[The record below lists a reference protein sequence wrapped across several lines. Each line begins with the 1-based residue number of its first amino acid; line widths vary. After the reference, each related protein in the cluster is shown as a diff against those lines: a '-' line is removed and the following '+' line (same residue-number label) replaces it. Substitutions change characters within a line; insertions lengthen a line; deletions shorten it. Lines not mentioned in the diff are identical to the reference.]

1 MGRERRFSVER
12 GSSYPGDCS
21 HEFRPVAPARRSRGS
36 FFGGDGE
43 GSESN
48 SRHSRQGAAG
58 ARRNSKSGQPI
69 MTMIFRKPIE
79 GIERPQMPADVVI
92 VGGGPAGMACALR
105 LAQLIDAHNAA
116 HPDSQLSKENIYVL
130 EKAREIG
137 QHCLSGA
144 LLDPRSMRELL
155 PDFEKEAPLDAK
167 VDKESVY
174 FLTEKSK
181 FKFPITPPPLRDHG
195 NYVISLNRF
204 VKWLGSKVEETGI
217 TIFTGFAGS
226 ELLFEG
232 DRVTGVRTDDK
243 GVDKEGHQKSN
254 FEPGYDLQA
263 KIVILAEGPRGS
275 LTKQL
280 INKFDLAK
288 NTNPQTYGVGV
299 KELWEVP
306 AGRIAPGEVIYTMGW
321 PLTTKEYGGAW
332 IYGSKD
338 NVVSLGFVTGL
349 DYADPRL
356 DPQRVLQ
363 QFKRHPFVAKLLEG
377 GKMIRYGAKS
387 LPYGGWWAIPPVAGN
402 GWMILGDSAGFL
414 NSARLKGIHLAIKS
428 GMLAAETAFE
438 ALKKDDSSAAMLG
451 EYQKKVES
459 SWIKDELWK
468 VRNMHQGFEQGLYA
482 GMFHTG
488 LQMITGGRGLRNRYP
503 ARAGHEHMHKLAELP
518 ADGGAE
524 AHLLGPAKGDG
535 RLTFD
540 KLTDLYHSGTKHEE
554 DQPSHL
560 VIDDTNICN
569 TRCVKEYGSP
579 CQNFCPANVYEMVD
593 DASQPNGKLIS
604 LNPSNCVHCKT
615 CDIADPYQIITWVP
629 PEGGGGPNYDGM

>member
-1 MGRERRFSVER
+1 ML
-12 GSSYPGDCS
+12 
-21 HEFRPVAPARRSRGS
+21 
-36 FFGGDGE
+36 
-43 GSESN
+43 
-48 SRHSRQGAAG
+48 
-58 ARRNSKSGQPI
+58 
-69 MTMIFRKPIE
+69 IFRKPIE

-105 LAQLIDAHNAA
+105 LAQLIDAHNVT
-116 HPDSQLSKENIYVL
+116 HPEAQLSKENIYVL
-130 EKAREIG
+130 EKAREVG

-144 LLDPRSMRELL
+144 LLDPRSMNELL
-155 PDFEKEAPLDAK
+155 PGFEKEAPLDAK
-167 VDKESVY
+167 VEKEAVY

-181 FKFPITPPPLRDHG
+181 FKFPITPPFLRDHG

-204 VKWLGSKVEETGI
+204 VKWLGSKVEATGI

-232 DRVTGVRTDDK
+232 DRVSGVRTDDK

-263 KIVILAEGPRGS
+263 KVVILAEGPRGS

-280 INKFDLAK
+280 IEKFDLAK
-288 NTNPQTYGVGV
+288 NANPQTYGVGI

-321 PLTTKEYGGAW
+321 PLTTHEYGGAW
-332 IYGSKD
+332 IYGSPGPEA
-338 NVVSLGFVTGL
+338 NNNIVSLGFVTGL

-363 QFKRHPFVAKLLEG
+363 EFKKHPMVAKLLAG

-387 LPYGGWWAIPPVAGN
+387 MPYGGWWAIPPVAGN

-438 ALKKDDSSAAMLG
+438 VLKNEALTKADSSAATLSG
-451 EYQKKVES
+451 FQKKVES
-459 SWIKDELWK
+459 SWIKEELWK
-468 VRNMHQGFEQGLYA
+468 VRNLHQGFEHGMFA
-482 GMFHTG
+482 GMFNTG
-488 LQMITGGRGLRNRYP
+488 LQMITGGRGLQNRYP
-503 ARAGHEHMHKLAELP
+503 AHAGYENMRKLASLP
-518 ADGGAE
+518 ADGGPE
-524 AHLLGPAKGDG
+524 AHLLGAYKGDG
-535 RLTFD
+535 KLTFD

-554 DQPSHL
+554 DQPAHL
-560 VIDDTNICN
+560 VIHDTNICN
-569 TRCVKEYGSP
+569 TRCVKEFGSP
-579 CQNFCPANVYEMVD
+579 CQNFCPANVYEMVE
-593 DASQPNGKLIS
+593 DASQPNGKRIS